1 MSTARDKMTALIKA
15 LPDRKLV
22 EVLLATDVALE
33 TTTRG
38 ADGWLDHYT
47 VWLAL
52 VTEVESRYDVEAEM
66 NAWAAEQGEDV
77 RYVKALLAALPV
89 EVLA

>member
-15 LPDRKLV
+15 MPDRQLAD
-22 EVLLATDVALE
+22 VLRTTDMMLADA
-33 TTTRG
+33 TRG
-38 ADGWLDHYT
+38 TDYWKAQHT

>member
-15 LPDRKLV
+15 MPDRQLV
-22 EVLLATDVALE
+22 EVLLATDVELE

-38 ADGWLDHYT
+38 ADDWLAHYT

-52 VTEVESRYDVEAEM
+52 VTEVESRYDVQAQM
-66 NAWAAEQGEDV
+66 DAWAAEAVEDV
-77 RYVKALLAALPV
+77 RYVEALVAALPV